1 MDELEDRMYFPK
13 LNRKISLKKKKGR
26 SLRDSNKRYV
36 FTILVPEGNT
46 KR

>member
-13 LNRKISLKKKKGR
+13 LNRKISLKKKGR